1 MSQLP
6 TLPQIESAAAVVYQS
21 MPATPQYA
29 WPLLAQ
35 RLGTQVWLKH
45 ENHTPTGAF
54 KVRGGLVY
62 LEGLARRQPDC
73 PGIVSATR
81 GNHGQSLAF
90 AARRYRIPT
99 TIVVPHGNSRE
110 KNAAMQAFGAELIE
124 YGSDFQE
131 ASEHAA
137 TLAGQRGLHRVPSF
151 HLDLVSGVAT
161 GWLEMFRAA
170 PDLDVVFV
178 PIGLGS
184 GICAAAAA
192 RAALGRKMKLIGVVS
207 THAPAYALSIAARR
221 AIEAPV
227 STLIADGMACR
238 TPDPKALEILFSE
251 VDEVVQVSDHEV
263 ASAMKA
269 LFIDTHNVAEGAG
282 AAPLAAAMK
291 LANEQPGFI
300 KGKQIGLTLC
310 GGNVDHDLFART
322 LNG

>member
-35 RLGTQVWLKH
+35 RLSTQVWLKH

-73 PGIVSATR
+73 PGIISATR

-137 TLAGQRGLHRVPSF
+137 TLAVQRELHRVPSF

-170 PDLDVVFV
+170 PDLDAVFV

-251 VDEVVQVSDHEV
+251 VDEVVQVSDLEV
-263 ASAMKA
+263 AGAMKA

-291 LANEQPGFI
+291 LAKERPAFI

-310 GGNVDHDLFART
+310 GGNVDHDLFARV

>member
-73 PGIVSATR
+73 PGIISATR

-137 TLAGQRGLHRVPSF
+137 TLAVQRELHRVPSF

-161 GWLEMFRAA
+161 RCF
-170 PDLDVVFV
+170 
-178 PIGLGS
+178 
-184 GICAAAAA
+184 
-192 RAALGRKMKLIGVVS
+192 
-207 THAPAYALSIAARR
+207 ARR
-221 AIEAPV
+221 PI
-227 STLIADGMACR
+227 SMRCSCR
-238 TPDPKALEILFSE
+238 SAWAQGSVRQRPREPPS
-251 VDEVVQVSDHEV
+251 V
-263 ASAMKA
+263 A
-269 LFIDTHNVAEGAG
+269 
-282 AAPLAAAMK
+282 
-291 LANEQPGFI
+291 
-300 KGKQIGLTLC
+300 
-310 GGNVDHDLFART
+310 R
-322 LNG
+322 